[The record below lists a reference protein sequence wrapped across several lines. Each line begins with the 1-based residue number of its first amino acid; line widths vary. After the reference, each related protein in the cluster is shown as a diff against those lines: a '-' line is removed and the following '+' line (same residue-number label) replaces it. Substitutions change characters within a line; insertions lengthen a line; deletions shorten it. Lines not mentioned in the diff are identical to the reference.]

1 MNTNYTTHLI
11 CAPEL
16 SDTFKVSNINI
27 KVGEFVSK
35 NELLISLNKN
45 NDHIYINAIEDGQ
58 ISYLFIN
65 IGDDI
70 NNGDLLLSMEVE
82 ELPTGFLDVVDQCCS
97 QDSTEVDVAN
107 SLMII
112 PSAAKLASRLG
123 VDLSLVNP
131 NSITGYI
138 GNEEVELFVKHE
150 LLKLQQLRKLLA

>member
-35 NELLISLNKN
+35 NQLLISLNKN

-82 ELPTGFLDVVDQCCS
+82 ELPTGFLDVVDQRCS
-97 QDSTEVDVAN
+97 QDSAEVDVAN

-131 NSITGYI
+131 NCITGYI